1 MDKRRLMIMNETYLT
16 AEEIYAID
24 NLTEDKLL
32 DFIALFPSEKKE
44 LVSHLFSK
52 NRSVQVLEVLANER
66 DEHNKQLIKMLKDNG
81 VSHI

>member
-1 MDKRRLMIMNETYLT
+1 MNEVYLT

-32 DFIALFPSEKKE
+32 DFIALFSPKKKE

-66 DEHNKQLIKMLKDNG
+66 DEHNKQLIKLLEDNG